1 MDDITCTVADGIARL
16 TVARPDKLNAMRDQT
31 ADELKAAITGL
42 ESDPEVRAIILT
54 GEGRGFGAG
63 YDLPA
68 MDLSRTPELDH
79 VLDTHFNPLIRKMR
93 QSPLPI
99 VAAVNGPC
107 AGASIGVAFA
117 ADIVLAAK
125 SAFFYEPFVGL
136 GLIPDAGNTIFITR
150 VAGRMKASGAMLLGD
165 RISAEEA
172 ERWGLIWR
180 VTEDA
185 DLADEASAIAARL
198 AASSRDAIAATKAL
212 IRDAADP
219 DLSRMLDAESHHQ
232 GVLGRGE
239 EMRQAVEAF
248 KAKARTQA

>member
-1 MDDITCTVADGIARL
+1 MDDITCTVAEGIARL

-31 ADELKAAITGL
+31 ADELKAAITTL

-107 AGASIGVAFA
+107 AGASIGVALA
-117 ADIVLAAK
+117 ADIVLAAR
-125 SAFFYEPFVGL
+125 SAYFYEPFIGL
-136 GLIPDAGNTIFITR
+136 GLVPDAGNTIFLTR
-150 VAGRMKASGAMLLGD
+150 IAGRMKAGGAMLLGD
-165 RISAEEA
+165 RISAAEA
-172 ERWGLIWR
+172 ERWGLIWK
-180 VTEDA
+180 VTD
-185 DLADEASAIAARL
+185 DSVLMDEALGVTARL
-198 AASSRDAIAATKAL
+198 AASSPSAIAATKTL
-212 IRDAADP
+212 IREASDP
-219 DLSRMLDAESHHQ
+219 DLSKMLDTESHAQ
-232 GVLGRGE
+232 GILGRGE
-239 EMRQAVEAF
+239 EMRLAVEAF
-248 KAKARTQA
+248 KAR